1 MTELQLLDLID
12 RGQAVFLRHE
22 FPDLEQ
28 VDRHLQAL
36 EQAEYLSRVIRATER
51 DPLGGTQ
58 LLRIFVV
65 GGLTD
70 KGRRRKESLRSA

>member
-28 VDRHLQAL
+28 VDRQLKTL
-36 EQAEYLSRVIRATER
+36 EHAEYLRRVIRATER
-51 DPLGGTQ
+51 GRLGDSQ